1 MSNDPYTP
9 PSAPVRDRS
18 PEPAGS
24 TWKAVTFG
32 VLADVCATFLGG
44 IALFAVMGSFLVSQ
58 GASPEDLDASLAGS
72 DLTQLLGVTLGL
84 CCTVLGGYVTGRVA
98 RQREYYHAL
107 LTGIVV
113 LLIGEIMVSTS
124 PDGTPLATRIIGD
137 ILVIPAALLGAY
149 FCKSARL
156 RAEA

>member
-1 MSNDPYTP
+1 MPGFP
-9 PSAPVRDRS
+9 
-18 PEPAGS
+18 
-24 TWKAVTFG
+24 
-32 VLADVCATFLGG
+32 
-44 IALFAVMGSFLVSQ
+44 
-58 GASPEDLDASLAGS
+58 
-72 DLTQLLGVTLGL
+72 
-84 CCTVLGGYVTGRVA
+84 GRVA

>member
-44 IALFAVMGSFLVSQ
+44 IALFAIMGSFLVSQ